1 MLYWPQQWP
10 QRVLPLVL
18 LEPAQVVEQPQ
29 QPQPRHHRSLLWRTR
44 LLQLLREFLL
54 ICRIR
59 TGEWILISRNFSKLY
74 HFHDFFFCRAKST
87 VAYPP
92 HGPKDRFKVVK
103 IVTSM
108 PLRRGRWS
116 IVDYPD
122 KDKDKSISK
131 DLGQPPQQQQQQQQQ
146 LSSASVP
153 ASIVPQQPPP
163 GKYFTPTYL

>member
-1 MLYWPQQWP
+1 M
-10 QRVLPLVL
+10 
-18 LEPAQVVEQPQ
+18 
-29 QPQPRHHRSLLWRTR
+29 
-44 LLQLLREFLL
+44 
-54 ICRIR
+54 
-59 TGEWILISRNFSKLY
+59 
-74 HFHDFFFCRAKST
+74 
-87 VAYPP
+87 AYPP

-163 GKYFTPTYL
+163 GRYFTPTYSAININEL

>member
-1 MLYWPQQWP
+1 M
-10 QRVLPLVL
+10 
-18 LEPAQVVEQPQ
+18 
-29 QPQPRHHRSLLWRTR
+29 
-44 LLQLLREFLL
+44 
-54 ICRIR
+54 
-59 TGEWILISRNFSKLY
+59 
-74 HFHDFFFCRAKST
+74 
-87 VAYPP
+87 AYPP

-122 KDKDKSISK
+122 KDKDKSTSK

-163 GKYFTPTYL
+163 GRYFTPTYSAININEL